1 MQRYIRLAH
10 VYSVAHVLTIVGA
23 TLLAWPQ
30 PGSRAHR
37 DAVPDTWLERA
48 AACFVNVFMVSMCGN
63 SPLAWLMSVVFMAI
77 GDARFASFERAVT
90 VRFGHVY
97 DGHGGYVLALVTF
110 ACFCIPYIVY
120 GVALLPFELH
130 SAAARVARPYKLQPK
145 HAVTARTA
153 ARTGCTAVLL
163 LFGVGLP
170 YVMLFG
176 AVSVATRGRVGIRF
190 DGDPP
195 AYTECASMLVFNLL
209 VLEVLF
215 YYTHRALHWPPLY
228 RRVHKMHHEHA
239 APFALAA
246 VYAHPTEVIFGN
258 LVPFSAGLWLTSPH
272 VLFVYMWIVGA
283 CLGTQT
289 HHSGFRFPWI
299 ACADEQPD
307 FHDFHHE
314 RFVGCY
320 GTIGLLDAV
329 HGTSDAYYECR
340 GTRARAAAKQS

>member
-1 MQRYIRLAH
+1 MQHHARLAH
-10 VYSVAHVLTIVGA
+10 VCALAHVLAIVGA

-37 DAVPDTWLERA
+37 AAAADTWLERA

-63 SPLAWLMSVVFMAI
+63 SPLAWCVSAVFMAI
-77 GDARFASFERAVT
+77 GDARFASLQRAVSA
-90 VRFGHVY
+90 RFGHAY
-97 DGHGGYVLALVTF
+97 DGHGGYVLALLTF
-110 ACFCIPYIVY
+110 ACFCVPYIVH
-120 GVALLPFELH
+120 GAALLPLELH
-130 SAAARVARPYKLQPK
+130 SASARAARPYKLQPTQ
-145 HAVTARTA
+145 AVTARTA
-153 ARTGCTAVLL
+153 VRTGCTAVLL

-170 YVMLFG
+170 YVLLFG
-176 AVSVATRGRVGIRF
+176 VASVATRGRVGVRLA
-190 DGDPP
+190 GDPP
-195 AYTECASMLVFNLL
+195 AYTECAWMLVFNLL

-215 YYTHRALHWPPLY
+215 YYTHRALHWAPLY
-228 RRVHKMHHEHA
+228 RRVHKMHHEHT

-246 VYAHPTEVIFGN
+246 VYAHPAEVLFGN
-258 LVPFSAGLWLTSPH
+258 LVPFSAGLWLTRPH
-272 VLFVYMWIVGA
+272 IVFVYMWIVGA

-320 GTIGLLDAV
+320 GTTGLLDAL
-329 HGTSDAYYECR
+329 HGTSAAFYECR
-340 GTRARAAAKQS
+340 AARARAREKQS